1 MPDQWREW
9 CRIWDIGPKHGH
21 LREKHI
27 HHGYEPNPSGHKSKD
42 SNMGIEKEHDK
53 SRKEEE
59 KGNVM
64 ESPQCLCNEW
74 KAELIDPFSEELTD
88 SGFLE

>member
-1 MPDQWREW
+1 MS
-9 CRIWDIGPKHGH
+9 IK
-21 LREKHI
+21 
-27 HHGYEPNPSGHKSKD
+27 
-42 SNMGIEKEHDK
+42 KEHDK

-59 KGNVM
+59 KGKVM

>member
-1 MPDQWREW
+1 M
-9 CRIWDIGPKHGH
+9 
-21 LREKHI
+21 
-27 HHGYEPNPSGHKSKD
+27 S
-42 SNMGIEKEHDK
+42 IEKEHGK

-64 ESPQCLCNEW
+64 ESPQCLCNEG
-74 KAELIDPFSEELTD
+74 KAEPIDSFSEELAD